1 MAFVL
6 ADLRCKV
13 STSKNRVFTYNTT
26 DNAAAVGAS
35 GYFNLAVADAN
46 GTANVVLRNGDQIL
60 SLVDT
65 GGTPAQLTSV
75 VTSATGASP
84 VTTA

>member
-13 STSKNRVFTYNTT
+13 STNKNRVFTYDTT

-35 GYFNLAVADAN
+35 GYFDLAVQEAS
-46 GTANVVLRNGDQIL
+46 GTANVVLRQGDQIL
-60 SLVDT
+60 SHVDT

-75 VTSATGASP
+75 VTSATGVTP